1 MELKNIDNIHIGNK
15 ISELIKLNNISVYNT
30 LSPAIKKTPAGIY
43 KDFEKSDLSLK
54 QVYAYLKNI
63 DMDFCEFLSS
73 IGICKEKEVPLLMKD
88 MDFQYNTS
96 PKEDSSTLKREIE
109 LLSKLVDEKE
119 RMIQLLSKGKFNK

>member
-30 LSPAIKKTPAGIY
+30 LALSLKKTPAGIY
-43 KDFEKSDLSLK
+43 KDFEKPDLSLK
-54 QVYAYLKNI
+54 QVYAYLRNI

-73 IGICKEKEVPLLMKD
+73 LGICKEKEASLTVKD
-88 MDFQYNTS
+88 VDFQYNALS
-96 PKEDSSTLKREIE
+96 KDDPQMLKREVE

-119 RMIQLLSKGKFNK
+119 RIIQILSKGKI